1 MNTITEI
8 RAARPLLTG
17 PDILHPTD
25 FGPSSRLALAHA
37 VALALKTHGKL
48 SLLHVRG
55 ADEAGPTRNGLVP
68 VTELLVRWGKLS
80 AEDRF
85 ADIRQKLGFGAVCL
99 DVPARSVTAGVLG
112 HFEDHPVELAVLTT
126 NARSGL
132 SYWFAGSVS
141 RRALRQAD
149 TMILFVRE
157 GQRGLVDPKT
167 GEIRL
172 AKALIPIDGRA
183 PAEVAVTR
191 ASALIDR
198 FGVNVEKRLL
208 YVGDARPAAAPA
220 DIPLTLA
227 QGPVAEAILRTA
239 ASFGADLIVM
249 PTAGKRGLL
258 AAFRNSVSAQILED
272 ARWPVLSV
280 PATWPTIEGAP
291 PR

>member
-1 MNTITEI
+1 MNSIPEI
-8 RAARPLLTG
+8 RAARPLLAG
-17 PDILHPTD
+17 PAILHPTD
-25 FGPSSRLALAHA
+25 FGPSSQLALAHA

-55 ADEAGPTRNGLVP
+55 VDEAGPTRNGLGP
-68 VTELLVRWGKLS
+68 VADLLIRWGRLS
-80 AEDRF
+80 PQERF
-85 ADIRQKLGFGAVCL
+85 ADLRQKLGFAAVCL
-99 DVPARSVTAGVLG
+99 DVPARSVTAGVLA

-149 TMILFVRE
+149 SMILFLRE
-157 GQRGLVDPKT
+157 GQRGFVDPRS

>member
-1 MNTITEI
+1 MNSIAEI
-8 RAARPLLTG
+8 RAARPLLAG
-17 PDILHPTD
+17 PAILHPTD
-25 FGPSSRLALAHA
+25 FGPTSQLALAHA

-55 ADEAGPTRNGLVP
+55 VDEAGPTRNGLGP
-68 VTELLVRWGKLS
+68 VADLLVRWGRLS
-80 AEDRF
+80 PQDRF
-85 ADIRQKLGFGAVCL
+85 ADLRQKLGFAAVCL
-99 DVPARSVTAGVLG
+99 DVPARSVTAGVLA

-149 TMILFVRE
+149 SMILFLRE
-157 GQRGLVDPKT
+157 GQRGFVDPRT

-172 AKALIPIDGRA
+172 AKALIPIDGRS
-183 PAEVAVTR
+183 PPEVAVTR

-198 FGVNVEKRLL
+198 LGVNVEKRLL
-208 YVGDARPAAAPA
+208 YVGEARPAAAPS

-280 PATWPTIEGAP
+280 PPTEPAIEGAP

>member
-1 MNTITEI
+1 MNSIAEI
-8 RAARPLLTG
+8 RAARPLLAG
-17 PDILHPTD
+17 PAILHPTD
-25 FGPSSRLALAHA
+25 FGPMSQLALAHA
-37 VALALKTHGKL
+37 VALALRTHGKL

-55 ADEAGPTRNGLVP
+55 VDEAGPTRNGLAP
-68 VTELLVRWGKLS
+68 VADLLVRWGRLLPQ
-80 AEDRF
+80 DRF
-85 ADIRQKLGFGAVCL
+85 ADLRQKLGFAAVCL
-99 DVPARSVTAGVLG
+99 DVPARSVTAGVLA

-149 TMILFVRE
+149 SMILFLRE
-157 GQRGLVDPKT
+157 GQRGFVDPRT

-172 AKALIPIDGRA
+172 AKALIPIDGRS
-183 PAEVAVTR
+183 PPEVAVTR

-198 FGVNVEKRLL
+198 LGVNVEKRLL
-208 YVGDARPAAAPA
+208 YVGDARPVGAPA
-220 DIPLTLA
+220 HLPLTLA

-280 PATWPTIEGAP
+280 PPTGPAIDGAP

>member
-1 MNTITEI
+1 MNSIAEI
-8 RAARPLLTG
+8 RAARPLLAG
-17 PDILHPTD
+17 PAILHPTD
-25 FGPSSRLALAHA
+25 FGPTSQLALAHA

-55 ADEAGPTRNGLVP
+55 VDEAGPTRNGLGP
-68 VTELLVRWGKLS
+68 VADLLVRWGRLS
-80 AEDRF
+80 PQDRF
-85 ADIRQKLGFGAVCL
+85 ADLRQKLGFAAVCL
-99 DVPARSVTAGVLG
+99 DVPARSVTAGVLA

-149 TMILFVRE
+149 SMILFLRE
-157 GQRGLVDPKT
+157 GQRGFVDPRT

-172 AKALIPIDGRA
+172 AKALIPIDGHS

-191 ASALIDR
+191 ACALIDR
-198 FGVNVEKRLL
+198 LGVKVEKRLL
-208 YVGDARPAAAPA
+208 YVGEAPPAGAPA

-239 ASFGADLIVM
+239 ASFGADLIIM

-280 PATWPTIEGAP
+280 PPTGPAIDGAP

>member
-1 MNTITEI
+1 MNSIPEI
-8 RAARPLLTG
+8 RAARPLLAG
-17 PDILHPTD
+17 PAILHPTD
-25 FGPSSRLALAHA
+25 FGATSQLALAHA

-55 ADEAGPTRNGLVP
+55 VDEAGPTRNGLGP
-68 VTELLVRWGKLS
+68 VADLLIRWGRLLPQ
-80 AEDRF
+80 DRF
-85 ADIRQKLGFGAVCL
+85 TDLRQKLGFAAVCL
-99 DVPARSVTAGVLG
+99 DVPARSVTAGVLA

-149 TMILFVRE
+149 SMILFLRE
-157 GQRGLVDPKT
+157 GQRGFVDPRT

-172 AKALIPIDGRA
+172 ARVLIPIDGR
-183 PAEVAVTR
+183 PSAEVAVTR
-191 ASALIDR
+191 ARALIDR
-198 FGVNVEKRLL
+198 LGENVEKRLL
-208 YVGDARPAAAPA
+208 FVGDAPPAGALA

-227 QGPVAEAILRTA
+227 HGPVAEAILRTA
-239 ASFGADLIVM
+239 ASFGADLIMM

-280 PATWPTIEGAP
+280 PATEPASA
-291 PR
+291 